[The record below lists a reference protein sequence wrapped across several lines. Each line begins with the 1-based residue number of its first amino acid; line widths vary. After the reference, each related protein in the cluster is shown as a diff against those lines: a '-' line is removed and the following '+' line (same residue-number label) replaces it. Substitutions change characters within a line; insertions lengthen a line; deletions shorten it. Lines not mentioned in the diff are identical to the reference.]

1 MSLKLV
7 QRLIAILGQRA
18 FWSFAVVTLLVA
30 ALLAAVN
37 ITSRHALKSYVE
49 DQLERISWDL
59 AMIQTTGFTLTSE
72 LSQRMSSVEGL
83 EQVESLVLL
92 RAKLPEGG
100 EVVSEV
106 DGKPLTTPW
115 LSMLAAT
122 DPGLLPPKLNL
133 ALGNGQS
140 GAEDGD
146 SLQQGGAIMA
156 LVGPDR
162 AMGSAFLALQG
173 SQEFSIKVVR
183 GDRSLTLFSIP
194 LQGVIRL
201 DRDELNR
208 WLMDQLGSI
217 SFIPHVGIMLLMPYQ
232 EQVLERFDSVAT
244 GLVPLDLMGD
254 MDTDFAHVQRAE
266 YMPEVVYVGRLDQEK
281 LISGWDIPHSLE
293 NLQAVI
299 GQIHSQVMSVG
310 VPVIVDSTT
319 QVLLQRMSRIAR
331 VIGLLSLL
339 IALPLLWMAW
349 LFAGNLSGLLMLNER
364 RKLGL
369 MRLRGVPGQLI
380 GRAFLLAILVG
391 GLLGGALG
399 LAIGSVFPLMV
410 YEGGDWPTWVLTQPQ
425 QLLVFVAFLAITVGL
440 ALISSRRL
448 IRYATTISPLEAS
461 GRVAGSEALKAGVK
475 FGPLELLCFVI
486 GFYTLG
492 SWISGYSLSL
502 LFDLGLF
509 TRIDQLLAFVGLPLF
524 LYGIVTLLVSR
535 ARWVQRLLG
544 VIMRPVGGRLGT
556 FSVKHLAVKPHRS
569 FGFLLIVAL
578 VVSVSIYPT
587 ITSGSFENKGL
598 RGARVQMGAQSLVT
612 LNAPDLV
619 DVEQL
624 RGGLRVQLEA
634 LQPRVEN
641 ILSEVRK
648 LEGVQSVTYMLEAIL
663 PNFFLPNYGLR
674 GVPIFLIYDVDAYLE
689 NVYSEPELGI
699 GGTFEEL
706 VSRLK
711 AGELLTSPP
720 VADFWRLR
728 SGSVLPVGM
737 DEERRVVSARVAGSL
752 AFLPG
757 TPPRTVT
764 DRQGFVEARVDYL
777 NYLFSQ
783 NAYLVAVA
791 NSPELEEMVVLVP
804 HVILLVNAKPG
815 ASLEQVQRDLVRL
828 LPSPPIGLHDLPAE
842 IRKVG
847 SDMFIALAL
856 ENMQIYLVGGLLLAL
871 IAILS
876 VALVN
881 YTEDRHTLALV
892 RIRGTSPVQMW
903 RFFVALLIA
912 PGLLGLVLG
921 GLVSLLAG
929 YGLANRIWNLREIQ
943 TAVQLLPT
951 RLVLSPLSGAII
963 VLVLIMLLGVAC
975 IFSWWVFRRTAR
987 ETATER

>member
-49 DQLERISWDL
+49 DQLERIPWDL
-59 AMIQTTGFTLTSE
+59 AMIQTTGFSLTSE

-92 RAKLPEGG
+92 RARLPEGG

-115 LSMLAAT
+115 LSMLTAT

-133 ALGNGQS
+133 ALENGQP

-146 SLQQGGAIMA
+146 GFQQEGAILA

-173 SQEFSIKVVR
+173 SQEFAIKVVR
-183 GDRSLTLFSIP
+183 GDRSLTLFNIP

-217 SFIPHVGIMLLMPYQ
+217 SFVPHVGIMLLMPYQ

-244 GLVPLDLMGD
+244 GLVPLDLMGE

-299 GQIHSQVMSVG
+299 EQIHSQVMSVG

-319 QVLLQRMSRIAR
+319 EVLLQRMSRIAR
-331 VIGLLSLL
+331 LIGLLSIL

-380 GRAFLLAILVG
+380 GRAFLLAISVG

-399 LAIGSVFPLMV
+399 LTLGSVLPLMM
-410 YEGGDWPTWVLTQPQ
+410 YEGGDWPVWILTQPQ

-440 ALISSRRL
+440 ALMSSRRL

-475 FGPLELLCFVI
+475 FGPWELLCFVI

-535 ARWVQRLLG
+535 TRLVQRLLG
-544 VIMRPVGGRLGT
+544 VIMRPVGGRL
-556 FSVKHLAVKPHRS
+556 
-569 FGFLLIVAL
+569 
-578 VVSVSIYPT
+578 
-587 ITSGSFENKGL
+587 
-598 RGARVQMGAQSLVT
+598 
-612 LNAPDLV
+612 
-619 DVEQL
+619 
-624 RGGLRVQLEA
+624 
-634 LQPRVEN
+634 
-641 ILSEVRK
+641 
-648 LEGVQSVTYMLEAIL
+648 
-663 PNFFLPNYGLR
+663 
-674 GVPIFLIYDVDAYLE
+674 
-689 NVYSEPELGI
+689 
-699 GGTFEEL
+699 
-706 VSRLK
+706 
-711 AGELLTSPP
+711 
-720 VADFWRLR
+720 
-728 SGSVLPVGM
+728 
-737 DEERRVVSARVAGSL
+737 
-752 AFLPG
+752 
-757 TPPRTVT
+757 
-764 DRQGFVEARVDYL
+764 
-777 NYLFSQ
+777 
-783 NAYLVAVA
+783 
-791 NSPELEEMVVLVP
+791 
-804 HVILLVNAKPG
+804 
-815 ASLEQVQRDLVRL
+815 
-828 LPSPPIGLHDLPAE
+828 
-842 IRKVG
+842 
-847 SDMFIALAL
+847 
-856 ENMQIYLVGGLLLAL
+856 
-871 IAILS
+871 
-876 VALVN
+876 
-881 YTEDRHTLALV
+881 
-892 RIRGTSPVQMW
+892 
-903 RFFVALLIA
+903 
-912 PGLLGLVLG
+912 
-921 GLVSLLAG
+921 
-929 YGLANRIWNLREIQ
+929 
-943 TAVQLLPT
+943 
-951 RLVLSPLSGAII
+951 
-963 VLVLIMLLGVAC
+963 
-975 IFSWWVFRRTAR
+975 
-987 ETATER
+987 

>member
-1 MSLKLV
+1 MQLRLV
-7 QRLIAILGQRA
+7 RRLSSIVSQRA
-18 FWSFAVVTLLVA
+18 FWSFAGVTLLVA
-30 ALLAAVN
+30 MLLAAVN

-59 AMIQTTGFTLTSE
+59 AVIQTTGFAFVSE
-72 LSQRMSSVEGL
+72 LSEAIRSVEGIQ
-83 EQVESLVLL
+83 QVESLVLL

-122 DPGLLPPKLNL
+122 DLGLLPPKLHL
-133 ALGNGQS
+133 ALENNQQGIK
-140 GAEDGD
+140 DGD
-146 SLQQGGAIMA
+146 SLAQDGAILA

-173 SQEFSIKVVR
+173 SKEFTIKVVR
-183 GDRSLTLFSIP
+183 GDRSLSLFNIP

-217 SFIPHVGIMLLMPYQ
+217 SFVPHIGIMLLMPYQ
-232 EQVLERFDSVAT
+232 ENVLERFDSVAT
-244 GLVPLDLMGD
+244 GLIPLDLMGGID
-254 MDTDFAHVQRAE
+254 EDFAHVQRAE
-266 YMPEVVYVGRLDQEK
+266 YMPEVVYVGRLDKEK

-293 NLQAVI
+293 NLQGVI
-299 GQIHSQVMSVG
+299 EQIHSQVMSVG

-319 QVLLQRMSRIAR
+319 QVLLQRMSRIAKL
-331 VIGLLSLL
+331 IGLLSLL

-380 GRAFLLAILVG
+380 GRVFLLSISIG
-391 GLLGGALG
+391 GVLGGVLG
-399 LAIGSVFPLMV
+399 MAIGSVFTLIF
-410 YEGGDWPTWVLTQPQ
+410 YEGKDWPVWVLTQPQ
-425 QLLVFVAFLAITVGL
+425 QLVAFVVFLAVTVGL
-440 ALISSRRL
+440 ALLSSRRL

-461 GRVAGSEALKAGVK
+461 GRVVDSEALKAGVK
-475 FGPLELLCFVI
+475 FGSLELSCFII
-486 GFYTLG
+486 GFYTLW
-492 SWISGYSLSL
+492 SWISGYTLSSISDFE
-502 LFDLGLF
+502 LFI
-509 TRIDQLLAFVGLPLF
+509 RIDQFLVFVGLPLF
-524 LYGIVTLLVSR
+524 LYGIITLLVSR
-535 ARWVQRLLG
+535 AKWVQRLLG
-544 VIMRPVGGRLGT
+544 VIMRPVGGRLGS
-556 FSVKHLAVKPHRS
+556 FSVKHLSVKSHRS

-587 ITSGSFENKGL
+587 ITSGSFEEKGI
-598 RGARVQMGAQSLVT
+598 RGARVQMGAHALVT
-612 LNAPDLV
+612 INAPDLV

-624 RGGLRVQLEA
+624 RGSLRIQLNS
-634 LQPRVEN
+634 LQPRMEN
-641 ILSEVRK
+641 ILKEVRK
-648 LEGVQSVTYMLEAIL
+648 LEGVQSVTYMLEAVL

-674 GVPIFLIYDVDAYLE
+674 GVPIFLIDDVDAYI
-689 NVYSEPELGI
+689 NSVYSEPELGI
-699 GGTFEEL
+699 GGTFKSL
-706 VSRLK
+706 VDRLK
-711 AGELLTSPP
+711 VGEVLASSP
-720 VADFWRLR
+720 VADFWRLE

-737 DEERRVVSARVAGSL
+737 DKERRVISARVAGGL

-783 NAYLVAVA
+783 NAYLVAAA
-791 NSPELEEMVVLVP
+791 NSPALEEMEVLVP
-804 HVILLVNAKPG
+804 HVILLVNTKEG
-815 ASLEQVQRDLVRL
+815 TSLDQVQGDIVQV
-828 LPSPPIGLHDLPAE
+828 LPSPPIGLHDLSAE
-842 IRKVG
+842 ISKVG
-847 SDMFIALAL
+847 SDMFISLAL
-856 ENMQIYLVGGLLLAL
+856 ENMRIYLVGGLLLAL

-876 VALVN
+876 VAFVN

-892 RIRGTSPVQMW
+892 RIRGASPTQMW

-912 PGLLGLVLG
+912 PGLLGLILG

-951 RLVLSPLSGAII
+951 HLVISPISGAII
-963 VLVLIMLLGVAC
+963 LLVLIMLLGVAFF
-975 IFSWWVFRRTAR
+975 FSWWVFRRTAR